1 MKKLSLIPVL
11 LVGILLIYASKD
23 FPEWGDPSSPAS
35 KSPLSS
41 HFIANTG
48 VDTEVPNMVSAA
60 SEI

>member
-48 VDTEVPNMVSAA
+48 VDTEVPNM
-60 SEI
+60 